1 MSYVCLTGSTG
12 AQQTLSTINW
22 SLIGIC
28 KEWELSR
35 DKRHPAEKNKN
46 IFLSLKYSMCKYVCF
61 CVCTYVYPYTC
72 METQGLSCIAE
83 HPQEAQQCPGGCHPL
98 VAFCTQMP
106 HSQRAALKV
115 KVRKSAQECQQI
127 CAHTNTHIVTFFSA
141 SVETLRSSSFSLKK
155 VELQGLFM
163 RVA

>member
-12 AQQTLSTINW
+12 AQQTFSIINW

-35 DKRHPAEKNKN
+35 DKRHPAEKKQKHVYELEVQHVQ
-46 IFLSLKYSMCKYVCF
+46 ICVFLCLHLCISI
-61 CVCTYVYPYTC
+61 YTC

-98 VAFCTQMP
+98 GAFCMQTP

-115 KVRKSAQECQQI
+115 KVRKSAQDCQQI
-127 CAHTNTHIVTFFSA
+127 CAHTKHTHCY
-141 SVETLRSSSFSLKK
+141 
-155 VELQGLFM
+155 LFLSIC
-163 RVA
+163 